1 MRKNIPAAPAAALL
15 INVNKQ
21 AQIVAIFIKTQTEK
35 AHNEKMMGGE
45 ERLSLAVPQEFK

>member
-21 AQIVAIFIKTQTEK
+21 AQIVAIFIKTQTGTEK
-35 AHNEKMMGGE
+35 AHNTI
-45 ERLSLAVPQEFK
+45 